1 MRRLLLCALAAAASL
16 AGTASSAQSLNVDLD
31 TLFGPRSLGI
41 GTPTDAFGAAADQ
54 PGFWNLVSATGPGPR
69 PLYTLGGGWT
79 PATYRTWGGYG
90 SGGAWQNPRRFTF
103 GEANDDFWMLMG
115 DAGRTGVVGVSHQ
128 LFPPVPVRVILF
140 EGLEPGLYEV
150 YTYCVAPYEDRYVPV
165 EVTVPG
171 ALTENPQ
178 LSTGRMPP
186 DWQFR
191 RGITHAVHRV
201 WCIDGVIEVEVL
213 APSNPQYWPHSY
225 VNGLQLKKLK
235 KLK

>member
-16 AGTASSAQSLNVDLD
+16 AGTAGWGQSVNVDLD
-31 TLFGPRSLGI
+31 AFFGPPRRTGVGVPS
-41 GTPTDAFGAAADQ
+41 PAFGAAADQ
-54 PGFWNLVSATGPGPR
+54 PGVWNLVEVTARGPIR
-69 PLYTLGGGWT
+69 LLGLDGRFT
-79 PATYRTWGGYG
+79 PVTYSSWGGIGYG
-90 SGGAWQNPRRFTF
+90 AGWLNPRVGL
-103 GEANDDFWMLMG
+103 GEANDDFWLLMG
-115 DAGRTGVVGVSHQ
+115 DAGLTGVVGVSHQ
-128 LFPPVPVRVILF
+128 LFPPVPIRVILF

-191 RGITHAVHRV
+191 RGITHALHRV
-201 WCIDGVIEVEVL
+201 WCIGGVIEVEVL
-213 APSNPQYWPHSY
+213 APSNPQYWPHSW

-235 KLK
+235 